1 VKAHGDLNTGGGSD
15 GGDYRHNAW
24 IGGRI
29 QQCSVTGIEFSY
41 EDRICIANRMED
53 VGFTDNT
60 GTAIIVNGARF
71 TMFTGCWWSGNTGS
85 LLVRDD
91 TDTTDTARLSNT
103 VIGLVIDGGQMTG
116 GTAIF
121 RDTAQDVLL
130 QQLDIR
136 DVDFTLQTPIVN
148 RIAFYDC
155 TEDSLVTVA
164 GEGIKLVRWNRIN
177 TGASSGVTT
186 DNTATKAWAMQLAPG
201 QIVCLWV
208 SAIGRRTNAAQFFT
222 QQAVIQAQRPGAS
235 LAYDTQTAN
244 FTAGRT
250 ITGAT
255 SGAKAV
261 IQADSDSG
269 ATGTLTLVDIVGTFL
284 DNEII
289 TDGLTGSATVNGPI
303 TLNAVAAPT
312 LTNVATLDASSFG
325 GLTAAANGPELE
337 IRVTGL
343 ASSTIE
349 WSINCE
355 ITSN

>member
-1 VKAHGDLNTGGGSD
+1 MNTGGGSD

-24 IGGRI
+24 LGGRV
-29 QQCSVTGIEFSY
+29 QQCSTTGIEFSY
-41 EDRICIANRMED
+41 EDRICIANRIED

-71 TMFTGCWWSGNTGS
+71 TSLTGCWWSGNTGN

-91 TDTTDTARLSNT
+91 TDATDIARLSNT
-103 VIGLVIDGGQMTG
+103 VIGLVIDQGQMSG

-130 QQLDIR
+130 QQIDIR
-136 DVDFTLQTPIVN
+136 DVDFTLQTPITN

-177 TGASSGVTT
+177 TGASTGVTS
-186 DNTATKAWAMQLAPG
+186 DATATKAWAMALQPG

-208 SAIGRRTNAAQFFT
+208 SAIGRRINAAQFFT

-255 SGAKAV
+255 SGATAV

-269 ATGTLTLVDIVGTFL
+269 ATGTLTLIDIVGTFL

-289 TDGLTGSATVNGPI
+289 TDGAGGSATVNGTI
-303 TLNAVAAPT
+303 TLNNVGSPT
-312 LTNVATLDASSFG
+312 LTNVATLNASSFG
-325 GLTAAANGPELE
+325 GLTAAANGGEIE

-343 ASSTIE
+343 AASTIE
-349 WSINCE
+349 WTIDARV
-355 ITSN
+355 ISN